1 MKMRNFLTILLMA
14 TLIISCSSI
23 ESISHPK
30 QESLDGLVYYMP
42 KKDFLVTLTLD
53 DNSKVTNIEI
63 SETAAYADISKRYVL
78 RHKNNLLGKN
88 ELKVGISP
96 SGLIQSAT
104 STTTS
109 QVNEALINL
118 ADSAGQIRGMSAAAT
133 CSPGMHTKII
143 HTTDTTNKNI
153 SLCGMVI
160 TLSRP
165 TAPNKTGS
173 LKDKEEINSESTS
186 GIFYRQNIPYEITV
200 SSAERTQKAIVFS
213 PSESPTYFMPISR
226 TFFSDNKADFTFSDG
241 VPSKYDQSTD
251 GELVALF
258 KLPADI
264 IGAYFGA
271 IGKIFDAFK
280 TSDEKEAAAIKQEIA
295 LAIQDQRFKSCM
307 TAIKAKKTDDELEK
321 LGCEK

>member
-1 MKMRNFLTILLMA
+1 MKMRNILTIPLMA
-14 TLIISCSSI
+14 ILTISCSSI

-53 DNSKVTNIEI
+53 DKSKVTNIEI
-63 SETAAYADISKRYVL
+63 SETVAYADISKRYVL

-88 ELKVGISP
+88 ELKVGVST

-109 QVNEALINL
+109 QVNEALVNL
-118 ADSAGQIRGMSAAAT
+118 VDSVGQIRGLSVAAT
-133 CSPGMHTKII
+133 CSAGTHSKII
-143 HTTDTTNKNI
+143 HTSDVTNKSMSI
-153 SLCGMVI
+153 CGMPITISSSVI
-160 TLSRP
+160 SNQ
-165 TAPNKTGS
+165 AGS
-173 LKDKEEINSESTS
+173 LKDKVEINSESSS

-200 SSAERTQKAIVFS
+200 SSTERTQAAIVFS

-226 TFFSDNKADFTFSDG
+226 TFFSDNKADFTFIDG
-241 VPSKYDQSTD
+241 VPSKYDQSAD
-251 GELVALF
+251 GELIALF
-258 KLPADI
+258 KLPADV

-271 IGKIFDAFK
+271 IGKVFDAFK
-280 TSDEKEAAAIKQEIA
+280 ASDEKEAAAIKQEIA
-295 LAIQDQRFKSCM
+295 LAIQDQKFKSCM
-307 TAIKAKKTDDELEK
+307 AAIKAKKTDDELEE